1 MKIKEVEYKE
11 LITHDY
17 KNCSVGLKAEIG
29 EEEDWEEVLL
39 DLKGKV
45 RDKLTKWIE
54 ETNWYSACIERI
66 KEEYNEKYD
75 EYNKLCRKTEKLKKK
90 EEKLKE
96 RIKELRLIIR
106 EVTKK

>member
-11 LITHDY
+11 LITHNY
-17 KNCSVGLKAEIG
+17 KNCSVSLKAEIG
-29 EEEDWEEVLL
+29 EGEDWEEVLL

-45 RDKLTKWIE
+45 RDKLSDWIKDVD
-54 ETNWYSACIERI
+54 WYSGYLEKLR
-66 KEEYNEKYD
+66 KDYDEKYE